1 MSILPCNC
9 RCCRSRRGHGQSVA
23 SITVQ
28 QRIAD
33 LLAIHGSYRAA
44 AAAPGV
50 SLCHLHDLGTGKH
63 VNTTEST
70 ARKLGLSTV
79 YYIIEAQL

>member
-1 MSILPCNC
+1 M
-9 RCCRSRRGHGQSVA
+9 
-23 SITVQ
+23 
-28 QRIAD
+28 
-33 LLAIHGSYRAA
+33 AIHGSYRAA
-44 AAAPGV
+44 AAATGV

-79 YYIIEAQL
+79 YYVIEAQP